1 MTPRTLGPKW
11 RHTYRDVDAVED
23 NLKKIVL
30 EKNRVCES
38 AKRQVFLKFG
48 HFAPVV
54 LMLRW
59 FLCSRMYGK

>member
-1 MTPRTLGPKW
+1 M
-11 RHTYRDVDAVED
+11 YRDVDAVED

-30 EKNRVCES
+30 EKTECVNQP
-38 AKRQVFLKFG
+38 KKQVFLKFG

-59 FLCSRMYGK
+59 FLCSGIYGT